1 MLNTIIYIVS
11 TLFTFFM
18 GKLSKKYGWNEELPI
33 PVQNILVGLGVLV
46 IAIIY
51 TQITGRDVN
60 IETLIEQIISA
71 MGGSGTAT
79 LYYDNTKGE

>member
-1 MLNTIIYIVS
+1 MINTIIYVVS
-11 TLFTFFM
+11 TLFTFIM

-33 PVQNILVGLGVLV
+33 PVQNILVGLGVLT

-51 TQITGRDVN
+51 TQITGGDVN